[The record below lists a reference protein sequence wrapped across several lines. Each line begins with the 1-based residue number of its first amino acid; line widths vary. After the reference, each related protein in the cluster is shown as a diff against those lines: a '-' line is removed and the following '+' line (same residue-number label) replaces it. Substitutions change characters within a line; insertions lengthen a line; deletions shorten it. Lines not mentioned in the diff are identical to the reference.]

1 MDGVA
6 VRVPGFR
13 VRGSGAKPMT
23 GSIDAG
29 PICPSKGRPKT
40 EFPVLTDF
48 LNPEPRTLI
57 LQPELRTVNLSLPAL
72 KEETH

>member
-1 MDGVA
+1 
-6 VRVPGFR
+6 
-13 VRGSGAKPMT
+13 MT

-29 PICPSKGRPKT
+29 PICLSKGRPKT
-40 EFPVLTDF
+40 EFSVLTDF